1 MQWFVHRV
9 MTGPAA
15 VPIILLLATGA
26 CGGGKTPTS
35 PTDGR
40 RATTFYVSLTGS
52 DGNVGTL
59 EAPWRTLRSAVAK
72 LQPGDTLYI
81 RGGDYNTAAD
91 TIDSQTGTVPSGTSW
106 SNAITIAGYNGE
118 PVRLRPPGGL
128 SAIRLTAGA
137 PRYLVFQDFAI
148 DMSLQGDPANPRV
161 ADAPEAIYVAY
172 GAHHIR
178 FRRLDIG
185 HTMSNAINW
194 STNNAPVPFSSF
206 LELLDSKIHHAGNA
220 TGDSGHGGDGVNTGY
235 GLYMITSDNTVE
247 GNEFYS
253 NNANAIVAYGDR
265 HTIRNN
271 SLHDNGLR
279 GGTNYGVSLGSSAYP
294 RNSDGNVIQGNT
306 IFNNQGGILVYT
318 NATNTRVTANTVYSN
333 KFEGIMVQY
342 ATETLVSDNTVYGNG
357 TDYVD
362 LGTKTTLRKP
372 NAAGR
377 R

>member
-1 MQWFVHRV
+1 MPWSVHRV
-9 MTGPAA
+9 VTGAA
-15 VPIILLLATGA
+15 VVASIVVLAAGA
-26 CGGGKTPTS
+26 SGLAS
-35 PTDGR
+35 PMAQSDGR
-40 RATTFYVSLTGS
+40 RPTTFFVSLTGN
-52 DGNVGTL
+52 DANAGTL
-59 EAPWRTLRSAVAK
+59 DAPWRSLRSAIAK
-72 LQPGDTLYI
+72 LRPGDTLYI
-81 RGGDYNTAAD
+81 RGGDYTTGGD
-91 TIDSQTGTVPSGTSW
+91 TIDSQMGTVPSGTSW
-106 SNAITIAGYNGE
+106 ANAITVAGYKSE
-118 PVRLRPPGGL
+118 PVRLRPPSGL
-128 SAIRLTAGA
+128 SAIRLTTGA
-137 PRYLVFQDFAI
+137 PHYLVFQDFAI
-148 DMSLQGDPANPRV
+148 DMSLQSDPANPRV

-194 STNNAPVPFSSF
+194 STNNSPVPFSSF
-206 LELLDSKIHHAGNA
+206 LELLDSKVHHAGNA
-220 TGDSGHGGDGVNTGY
+220 TRDSGHGGDGINTGY
-235 GLYMITSDNTVE
+235 GIYMITSDNTLQ

-271 SLHDNGLR
+271 SIHDNGLR

-306 IFNNQGGILVYT
+306 VFNNRGGILVYT
-318 NATNTRVTANTVYSN
+318 NATNTTVTANTVYSN

-342 ATETLVSDNTVYGNG
+342 ATGTVVSDNTVYGNG

-372 NAAGR
+372 AATGR